1 MPERSTQKMLFQ
13 DTSLSFNRETGFTD
27 VSTASADLNTRTADH
42 RLPVL
47 LIVNGGYP
55 ASAGFSHWYRNSS
68 ITAATSTFGRMGG
81 IRALPYWR
89 LHIGYSPLMASGK
102 SGGRVEGHLRG

>member
-68 ITAATSTFGRMGG
+68 ITARLIHKSNNLATLEAEVVS
-81 IRALPYWR
+81 
-89 LHIGYSPLMASGK
+89 K
-102 SGGRVEGHLRG
+102 GHLVAKAVGTWYVFKANKI